1 MNISV
6 IRYVK
11 TLVLLFVMLGTPALA
26 LAHKVSMFAYVE
38 GDQIFLEG
46 YFADGKKALNSK
58 VEAFD
63 LQGKE
68 VWSGMTNDK
77 GEVAFP
83 VPKVKGDLR
92 ITLTASMGHK
102 AEYLLKAAEM
112 AGEPGATEPAASTT
126 VSNEETSDGGAA
138 SSSGGMA
145 GVSQTE
151 LRRIVRREVGEAVM
165 PVVRGL
171 SELKERRGISDIVG
185 GIGIIGGILGVY
197 FFLQARKIREGG
209 NNKT

>member
-1 MNISV
+1 MNFSMR
-6 IRYVK
+6 RYLK
-11 TLVLLFVMLGTPALA
+11 TLALLLVMLGTPALA

-38 GDQIFLEG
+38 GDQVFLEG

-63 LQGKE
+63 EQGKE
-68 VWSGMTNDK
+68 LWSGTTNDK

-92 ITLTASMGHK
+92 ITLNASMGHK
-102 AEYLLKAAEM
+102 AEYILKAAEM
-112 AGEPGATEPAASTT
+112 AGEPGATEQAGNTAAVSAPEASAAS
-126 VSNEETSDGGAA
+126 GAEL
-138 SSSGGMA
+138 SGVDEA
-145 GVSQTE
+145 A

-171 SELKERRGISDIVG
+171 SELKERRGVSDIVG
-185 GIGIIGGILGVY
+185 GIGIIGGIMGVF

-209 NNKT
+209 NKKT